1 MRLQRSSVLLLVLSA
16 LSLCRAT
23 SEAQPEGAGQV
34 PPYHLAGR
42 AVLNASTFRDG
53 PTSGRKIPSQNKIT
67 TPFVD
72 KQPVQGFSDL
82 EIAPQGGFW
91 ALSDNGFGTR
101 ENSVDFVLALYHVRP
116 DFENGTISVEEVI
129 ELSDP
134 HRRAGFEL
142 VAERETYPGTSDP
155 VDSRI
160 KARRLLTGADF
171 DPEGLVAVPDGSFW
185 VGDEFGPFLLHL
197 DAKGELLSAPV
208 PTPGVTAPE
217 NPFLKGDAANH
228 PSSGGF
234 EGLGGSPDGKV
245 LYGLLEKTAAN
256 DPPGTLRLYRFDPAE
271 EKFVGDPPFEYYP
284 LQSEHGHY
292 IGALAVIAPNIV
304 VVLERDN
311 EQGSAARFKKIY
323 LVHLD
328 QKTRGILRKSE
339 LADLLRIPDPMEIAA
354 GVEGSRIDGTLAMP
368 FITLEGIAK
377 IDDHTLAVCNDNN
390 FPQSVGRHEREGIAD
405 DNEIILLGF
414 DRSLASDH

>member
-1 MRLQRSSVLLLVLSA
+1 
-16 LSLCRAT
+16 
-23 SEAQPEGAGQV
+23 
-34 PPYHLAGR
+34 LAGR

-53 PTSGRKIPSQNKIT
+53 PTSGRRIPSQNEIT
-67 TPFVD
+67 TPFLE

-82 EIAPQGGFW
+82 EIDPRGGFW

-116 DFENGTISVEEVI
+116 DFKNGTISVKEVI

-134 HRRAGFEL
+134 QRRAGFEL
-142 VAERETYPGTSDP
+142 VAERETYPGTKDSVDP
-155 VDSRI
+155 RI
-160 KARRLLTGADF
+160 RARCLLTGADF
-171 DPEGLVAVPDGSFW
+171 DPEGLVAMPDGSFW
-185 VGDEFGPFLLHL
+185 VGDEFGPFLLHVN
-197 DAKGELLSAPV
+197 AKGELLSAPV

-217 NPFLKGDAANH
+217 NPFLRGHAANH

-234 EGLGGSPDGKV
+234 EGLGGSSDGKV
-245 LYGLLEKTAAN
+245 LYGLLEKTAAS

-271 EKFVGDPPFEYYP
+271 EKFVGDPPFQYYP
-284 LQSEHGHY
+284 LQPEHGHY
-292 IGALAVIAPNIV
+292 IGALAVIDPKTV

-328 QKTRGILRKSE
+328 EETHGILRKSE
-339 LADLLRIPDPMEIAA
+339 LANLLRIPDPLGIAA
-354 GVEGSRIDGTLAMP
+354 GVEGSRIAGTLAMP

-390 FPQSVGRHEREGIAD
+390 FPLSVGRHEREGTAD
-405 DNEIILLGF
+405 DNEIILLSF
-414 DRSLASDH
+414 ERALVSDH